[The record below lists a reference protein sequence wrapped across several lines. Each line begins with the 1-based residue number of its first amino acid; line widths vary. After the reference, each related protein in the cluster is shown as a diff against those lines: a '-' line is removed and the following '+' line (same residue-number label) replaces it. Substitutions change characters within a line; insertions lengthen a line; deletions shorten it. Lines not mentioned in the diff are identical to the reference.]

1 MKKNLKNKIKKM
13 VAGMMLACSLLTLFG
28 GVSSDGIVPYGET
41 VIDGVQWIA
50 LTRLITKSFNKYSFR
65 TSEFGLV
72 S

>member
-41 VIDGVQWIA
+41 VIDGDQWIA
-50 LTRLITKSFNKYSFR
+50 
-65 TSEFGLV
+65 
-72 S
+72 

>member
-1 MKKNLKNKIKKM
+1 MEKKNKCRGENNMKKNLKNKIKKM

-50 LTRLITKSFNKYSFR
+50 
-65 TSEFGLV
+65 
-72 S
+72 